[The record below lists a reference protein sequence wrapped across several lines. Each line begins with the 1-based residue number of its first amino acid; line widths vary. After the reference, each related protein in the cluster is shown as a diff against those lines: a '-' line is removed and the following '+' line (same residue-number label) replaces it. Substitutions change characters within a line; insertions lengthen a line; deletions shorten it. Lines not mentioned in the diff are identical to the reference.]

1 MGKLSV
7 KNLENLFKRRS
18 IEMKCLKCLLL
29 SAILALPCYAEICSP
44 YWVVFGDKELNLST
58 RVYASVSINDTLC
71 RGKDLVMFVSSS
83 KAGSFELKKNDV
95 WHVNKFSHGFLGCW
109 EGIEIKKDFKTVL
122 KIGYLTF
129 DAQRKLLDEIG
140 FIKGW

>member
-1 MGKLSV
+1 MGKLPV
-7 KNLENLFKRRS
+7 KNLENLFKRRGV
-18 IEMKCLKCLLL
+18 EMKCLKCLLF
-29 SAILALPCYAEICSP
+29 SAILALPCYAEIDRS

-58 RVYASVSINDTLC
+58 RVYASVYINDTFC
-71 RGKDLVMFVSSS
+71 RLKDLDMFVSSS

-95 WHVNKFSHGFLGCW
+95 WHVNKFSHGFFGCF

-129 DAQRKLLDEIG
+129 EAQRELLDEIG
-140 FIKGW
+140 FIKGR

>member
-29 SAILALPCYAEICSP
+29 SAILALPCYAEISRS

-58 RVYASVSINDTLC
+58 RVSAAVSINDIFC
-71 RGKDLVMFVSSS
+71 RTKDLDMYVCSS
-83 KAGSFELKKNDV
+83 KAGSLELKKNDL
-95 WHVNKFSHGFLGCW
+95 WHVNKFSHGFWGCW

-129 DAQRKLLDEIG
+129 DAQRELLDEIG
-140 FIKGW
+140 FIKGR

>member
-29 SAILALPCYAEICSP
+29 SAILALPCYAELRSS

-58 RVYASVSINDTLC
+58 RVSAKVSINDTLC
-71 RGKDLVMFVSSS
+71 QLKDLAMVVSSS
-83 KAGSFELKKNDV
+83 KAGSFELKKDDAWYV
-95 WHVNKFSHGFLGCW
+95 IKFSHGFLGCW

-129 DAQRKLLDEIG
+129 DTQRELLDEMG
-140 FIKGW
+140 FIKGR

>member
-1 MGKLSV
+1 
-7 KNLENLFKRRS
+7 
-18 IEMKCLKCLLL
+18 MKCLKCLLL
-29 SAILALPCYAEICSP
+29 SAILALPCYAEISRS

-58 RVYASVSINDTLC
+58 RVSAVVNINDTLC
-71 RGKDLVMFVSSS
+71 RIKDLDMYVCSS

-95 WHVNKFSHGFLGCW
+95 WHVNKFSHGFGFFGCF

-129 DAQRKLLDEIG
+129 DAQRELLDEIG
-140 FIKGW
+140 LIKGWKL